1 MNHPLA
7 VHVSNRQFNVM
18 REAMQSHGIS
28 LARMMQISQV
38 TVGGIFR
45 RGFMTWNKK
54 ASMFQLT
61 QSGVQVMKQYQFTDV
76 ERKNQTRPLSQ
87 YVPNHDSLEVKQSKM
102 NRKVA

>member
-1 MNHPLA
+1 MNHLLA

-18 REAMQSHGIS
+18 REAQQSHGIS

-54 ASMFQLT
+54 VSMFQLT
-61 QSGVQVMKQYQFTDV
+61 ESGAALMEQYHFTNVD
-76 ERKNQTRPLSQ
+76 RQNHNRPLSQ
-87 YVPNHDSLEVKQSKM
+87 YVPNHGSLELKQSKS
-102 NRKVA
+102 RKVA